1 MHRFFAPPF
10 SPPHAGGIKGG
21 GTRVVLQGD
30 VAHQISAVL
39 RMRAGDTIV
48 VLDDSGWEFEV
59 RLTQVGRTE
68 ASGEILERRPAGAEP
83 RVRLTLFQSLLK
95 RDSLEWVLQKCTEI
109 GVAAFV
115 PVVSQRTIVSRPQDV
130 SDSKI
135 RRWRR
140 IVVEAAEQSRRG
152 RLPAL
157 HPAVR
162 FEQAVAGTGGF
173 DLSLIPWEEEQDAG
187 LRAALA
193 AVKGEQR
200 GPLSVALFVGP
211 EGGFAGDEVALAK
224 AHGAQPITLGPRIL
238 RAETAAVVAASLILY
253 ECGELE

>member
-1 MHRFFAPPF
+1 MQRFFV
-10 SPPHAGGIKGG
+10 SPGAFQGA
-21 GTRVVLQGD
+21 RVVLQGD

-48 VLDDSGWEFEV
+48 LLDDSGWEFEV
-59 RLTQVGRTE
+59 RLAQVGRTE
-68 ASGEILERRPAGAEP
+68 ASGEILQRRPARAEP

-95 RDSLEWVLQKCTEI
+95 RDNLEWVLQKCTEI

-140 IVVEAAEQSRRG
+140 IVTEAAEQSRRG
-152 RLPAL
+152 RLPVV
-157 HPAVR
+157 HPVAR
-162 FEQAVAGTGGF
+162 FEQAVAGVGEF
-173 DLSLIPWEEEQDAG
+173 DLSLLPWEEEPDAG

-193 AVKGEQR
+193 VAKGETG
-200 GPLSVALFVGP
+200 GPVSVALFVGP
-211 EGGFAGDEVALAK
+211 EGGFAEDEVALAM
-224 AHGAQPITLGPRIL
+224 AHGALPVTLGPRIL

>member
-1 MHRFFAPPF
+1 MQRFFV
-10 SPPHAGGIKGG
+10 SPGAFQ

-39 RMRAGDTIV
+39 RMREGDTIV
-48 VLDDSGWEFEV
+48 VLDDSGWEFEA

-68 ASGEILERRPAGAEP
+68 ATGEILERRPAGAEL

-95 RDSLEWVLQKCTEI
+95 RDNLEWVLQKCTEI

-140 IVVEAAEQSRRG
+140 IVVEAAEQSRRA
-152 RLPAL
+152 RLPVV
-157 HPAVR
+157 HPVVR
-162 FEQAVAGTGGF
+162 FEQAVAGMGGF
-173 DLSLIPWEEEQDAG
+173 DLSLIPWEEEKDAG
-187 LRAALA
+187 LRATLA
-193 AVKGEQR
+193 AAKGEQR

-211 EGGFAGDEVALAK
+211 EGGFAGDEVALAT
-224 AHGAQPITLGPRIL
+224 AHGARPVTLGPRIL
-238 RAETAAVVAASLILY
+238 RAETAAVVAVSLILY